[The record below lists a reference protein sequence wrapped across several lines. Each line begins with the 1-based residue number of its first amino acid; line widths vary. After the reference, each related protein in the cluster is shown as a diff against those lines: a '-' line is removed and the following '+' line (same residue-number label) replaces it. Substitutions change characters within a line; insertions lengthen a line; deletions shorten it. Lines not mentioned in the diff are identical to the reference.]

1 MEAIEANIFHKNL
14 AGQTLYKFLN
24 MIESGEAVSLKKTEK
39 ELVN

>member
-1 MEAIEANIFHKNL
+1 VEPIIFHKNL

-24 MIESGEAVSLKKTEK
+24 MTESGEAVSLKKTEK